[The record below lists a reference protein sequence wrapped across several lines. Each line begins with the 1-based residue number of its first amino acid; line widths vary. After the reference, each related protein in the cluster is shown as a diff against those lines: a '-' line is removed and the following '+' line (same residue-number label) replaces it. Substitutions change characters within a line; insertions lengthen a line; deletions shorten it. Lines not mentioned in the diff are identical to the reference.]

1 MSEVRYVEDPDL
13 DNSHVVLNNV
23 DLFDMEDLAD
33 FCDNNN
39 VDLELD
45 EMCDLLKEVSKTLNK
60 RDCERSIRKSVN
72 GLVCQIVCQTLREW
86 NR

>member
-45 EMCDLLKEVSKTLNK
+45 EMCDLLKEVSKKLNK
-60 RDCERSIRKSVN
+60 RDCERSIRKAVS
-72 GLVCQIVCQTLREW
+72 GLIIQIVCETLKEW

>member
-1 MSEVRYVEDPDL
+1 MSAVRYVEDPDF
-13 DNSHVVLNNV
+13 DNSRVVLNNV

-45 EMCDLLKEVSKTLNK
+45 EMCDLLKEVSKNFNK
-60 RDCERSIRKSVN
+60 RGCDRLIRKSVN